1 MKNKLLLIVST
12 AAILAIPKINFGQ
25 APTMGTA
32 ANFVLFSS
40 VGAVSNTGITHL
52 TGNVGT
58 NSGSSTGFGNVD
70 GVMHDVDLASAQCS
84 VDLLLAYNQ
93 LNVAVPTFA
102 IAPLLGSGQILVPG
116 VYSIPSPAT
125 LNLGLTLDGLGDPN
139 AVFIFQ
145 INGAFSTNPSSK
157 IYLVNGTKACNV
169 FWKVEGLVSMAAGTT
184 MRGTVI
190 ANNSAINLSIGDT
203 LEGRALSTNG
213 AVTVNGILAYTPI
226 GCGSPVLTG
235 PMPPNL
241 ASTVCYALFSS
252 IGPVTNVGVTNVIG
266 DVGTDNGLTTG
277 YNPLLVVGTVHPI
290 PDGSTAICA
299 VDLLSVYNYLN
310 VLPFDIELLYPPLF
324 GNNLVLTPHT
334 YRMNGAVTF
343 TDSLYLD
350 AQGNANAV
358 FVFQING
365 ALSTSTFSKVKLIN
379 GAQSKNVFWKV
390 EGAVSINNNSVFRGT
405 IICNN
410 GAISLNTNVTLDGRA
425 LTTTGALNTSAV
437 NVIIPPG
444 CGSVPSPSI
453 TTEPI
458 PQTVC
463 AGSSAS
469 FSVSATGSSLTY
481 QWRKG
486 TVNLINGGN
495 ISGATSPVLT
505 INPVSILNASL
516 NYNVVVSSPSAISDT
531 SINVSLTVNTA
542 PNITTEPVS
551 QTRCVGS
558 SVSFSVAAT
567 GPGLTYQWRKGTIN
581 LINSGIISGVTTSS
595 LTINPVSLLD
605 ASTNYNVIVMGTCLP
620 NDTSINVTLTVNQG
634 PVVNANSNSPV
645 CVDST
650 IYLTATSIVGGVYSW
665 AGPNSYTSSI
675 QNPLIIN
682 SSTLNAGSYILSVS
696 NGTCTSTAS
705 VIYIEVN
712 NCVNI
717 DFNIPEGFSPNGDGI
732 NDVFVI
738 RGIDYY
744 PQNKFDIFNRW
755 GNKVFEA
762 KPYQNN
768 WDGKTSQGLRVG
780 GDDLPVGTYFYFLD
794 LGNNTPI
801 YKGTIYLNK

>member
-1 MKNKLLLIVST
+1 MKNKLLLIVTT

-25 APTMGTA
+25 APAMGTA

-58 NSGSSTGFGNVD
+58 NSGLSTGFGNVD
-70 GVMHDVDLASAQCS
+70 GVMHDNDLASAQCA
-84 VDLLLAYNQ
+84 VDLLAAYNQ
-93 LNVAVPTFA
+93 LNVAVPTFF

-116 VYSIPSPAT
+116 VYSISSPAT
-125 LNLGLTLDGLGDPN
+125 LNLGLTLDGLGNPN
-139 AVFIFQ
+139 AVFIIQ
-145 INGAFSTNPSSK
+145 ISGAFSTNPSSK

-190 ANNSAINLSIGDT
+190 ANNSAINLSAGDT

-213 AVTVNGILAYTPI
+213 AITVNGILAYTPI

-235 PMPPNL
+235 PIPPAL
-241 ASTVCYALFSS
+241 ASVGCYALFSS

-266 DVGTDNGLTTG
+266 DIGTNNGLTTG
-277 YNPLLVVGTVHPI
+277 YNPLFVVGTVHPI
-290 PDGSTAICA
+290 PDGSTSICST
-299 VDLLSVYNYLN
+299 DLLTVYNYLN
-310 VLPFDIELLYPPLF
+310 VLPFDIELLYPPQF

-343 TDSLYLD
+343 TDTLYLN
-350 AQGNANAV
+350 AQGNPNGV
-358 FVFQING
+358 FVIQING
-365 ALSTSTFSKVKLIN
+365 ALSTSTYAKVKLIN

-390 EGAVSINNNSVFRGT
+390 EGAVTINNNSIFRGT

-410 GAISLNTNVTLDGRA
+410 GAIIINNAVTLDGRA
-425 LTTTGALNTSAV
+425 LTTTGALNTSAIT
-437 NVIIPPG
+437 VIIPPG
-444 CGSVPSPSI
+444 CGSVPSPTI
-453 TTEPI
+453 TVEPT

-463 AGSSAS
+463 VGSSAT

-505 INPVSILNASL
+505 INPVSLLNASL

-551 QTRCVGS
+551 KIRCVGS
-558 SVSFSVAAT
+558 SVSFSVAAA

-605 ASTNYNVIVMGTCLP
+605 ASTNYNVVVMGTCLP
-620 NDTSINVTLTVNQG
+620 NDTSINATLTVNQG

-650 IYLTATSIVGGVYSW
+650 IYLTATPVTGGVYTW
-665 AGPNSYTSSI
+665 AGPNSYTSSV

-696 NGTCTSTAS
+696 NGTCTTTAS
-705 VIYIEVN
+705 AINIDVN
-712 NCVNI
+712 KCNNF

-738 RGIDYY
+738 RGIEYY
-744 PQNKFDIFNRW
+744 PLNKFNIFNRW

-762 KPYQNN
+762 NPYRSN
-768 WDGKTSQGLRVG
+768 WDGKTSFGLRVG
-780 GDDLPVGTYFYFLD
+780 GDDLPIGTYFYILD
-794 LGNNTPI
+794 LGNSTPI

>member
-1 MKNKLLLIVST
+1 MKNKLLLIVTT
-12 AAILAIPKINFGQ
+12 AAILAFPKINFGQ

-70 GVMHDVDLASAQCS
+70 GVMHDNDLASAQCS

-93 LNVAVPTFA
+93 LNAAVSTFA

-125 LNLGLTLDGLGDPN
+125 LNLGLTLDGLGNPN

-145 INGAFSTNPSSK
+145 INGAFSTNPASK

-190 ANNSAINLSIGDT
+190 ANNSAINLSTGDT

-235 PMPPNL
+235 PIPPTL
-241 ASTVCYALFSS
+241 ASTSCYALFSS

-266 DVGTDNGLTTG
+266 NIGTNNGLTTG
-277 YNPLLVVGTVHPI
+277 YNPLLVVGMIHPI
-290 PDGSTAICA
+290 PDGSTAICSA
-299 VDLLSVYNYLN
+299 DLLTVYNYLN
-310 VLPFDIELLYPPLF
+310 ILPFDIELLYPPQF

-350 AQGNANAV
+350 AQGNPNGV
-358 FVFQING
+358 FVIQING
-365 ALSTSTFSKVKLIN
+365 ALTTSTYSKVKLIN

-390 EGAVSINNNSVFRGT
+390 EGAVTINNNSVFRGT

-410 GAISLNTNVTLDGRA
+410 GAMNLNTAVTLDGRA
-425 LTTTGALNTSAV
+425 LTTTGALNTSAI

-444 CGSVPSPSI
+444 CGSIPSPTI
-453 TTEPI
+453 ITEPI

-469 FSVSATGSSLTY
+469 FSVNAIGSSLTY
-481 QWRKG
+481 QWRNG
-486 TVNLINGGN
+486 SINLINGGN
-495 ISGATSPVLT
+495 ISGATSPTLT

-516 NYNVVVSSPSAISDT
+516 NYNVIVSSPSALNDT
-531 SINVSLTVNTA
+531 SVYVSLIVNTS
-542 PNITTEPVS
+542 PNITTEPIS
-551 QTRCVGS
+551 KISCVGS
-558 SVSFSVAAT
+558 AVNFSVAAT
-567 GPGLTYQWRKGTIN
+567 GTGLSYQWRKGTIN
-581 LINSGIISGVTTSS
+581 LINSGNISGVTLS
-595 LTINPVSLLD
+595 LLSINPVSLLD
-605 ASTNYNVIVMGTCLP
+605 AAINYNVIVMGTCLP
-620 NDTSINVTLTVNQG
+620 NDTSINATLTVDQG
-634 PVVNANSNSPV
+634 PTANANSNSPI

-650 IYLTATSIVGGVYSW
+650 IYLTATTAIGATYSW
-665 AGPNSYTSSI
+665 VGPNSYTSSI
-675 QNPLIIN
+675 QNPQIIN
-682 SSTLNAGSYILSVS
+682 STTLNAGSYILSVS

-705 VIYIEVN
+705 AINIEVN
-712 NCVNI
+712 VCNYF
-717 DFNIPEGFSPNGDGI
+717 DFNIPEGFSPNGDAI

-762 KPYQNN
+762 NPYKNN
-768 WDGKTSQGLRVG
+768 WDGKTSLGLRVG
-780 GDDLPVGTYFYFLD
+780 GDDLPVGTYFYMLD